1 MFSSL
6 ETIAIIAI
14 IITQLVIAYHAF
26 KQIMQTKSFLPGGRD
41 SLTLK
46 EYEIPSDKILELE
59 PSQVVDK
66 ITYLVK
72 KDSQKEDSVEQP
84 RDDKG
89 GSASRTVYSPLYG
102 DIEAADLDQ

>member
-26 KQIMQTKSFLPGGRD
+26 KQIMQTNTFLPEGRD

-46 EYEIPSDKILELE
+46 EYEIPSDEILELE
-59 PSQVVDK
+59 PSQIVDK

-72 KDSQKEDSVEQP
+72 EESQNENSAEQP
-84 RDDKG
+84 RDEKG
-89 GSASRTVYSPLYG
+89 RFTSRTVYSPLYG
-102 DIEAADLDQ
+102 DIEAADLDE

>member
-14 IITQLVIAYHAF
+14 IITQWVIAYHAF
-26 KQIMQTKSFLPGGRD
+26 RQIMQTKSFLPEGKS

-66 ITYLVK
+66 ITYLVREE
-72 KDSQKEDSVEQP
+72 SQHENSVEQP
-84 RDDKG
+84 RDEKG
-89 GSASRTVYSPLYG
+89 SFTSRTVYSPLYG
-102 DIEAADLDQ
+102 DIEAADLDE